1 MYDTDGRTSPPQ
13 KGPKE
18 PDFEREEGKA
28 GRKAH
33 RTFHRALGVKL
44 HRKKRSE
51 EINSGKGV
59 GRSAAERRQG
69 CALLL
74 ACMCVYVRASD
85 FQ

>member
-1 MYDTDGRTSPPQ
+1 MTQTDGLPQ

-59 GRSAAERRQG
+59 GRSAAESPRLRTF
-69 CALLL
+69 
-74 ACMCVYVRASD
+74 ACMHVCVCTRK
-85 FQ
+85 

>member
-1 MYDTDGRTSPPQ
+1 MTQTDELPLR
-13 KGPKE
+13 KRAPKN
-18 PDFEREEGKA
+18 PISK
-28 GRKAH
+28 GRKGRREGRAH

-59 GRSAAERRQG
+59 GRSTERQG
-69 CALLL
+69 CALLH
-74 ACMCVYVRASD
+74 ACVCTYVRVRASD

>member
-51 EINSGKGV
+51 EISSRKGV
-59 GRSAAERRQG
+59 EEPPRLRATLHAFV
-69 CALLL
+69 
-74 ACMCVYVRASD
+74 CMYAQVMSNRD
-85 FQ
+85 